1 MRILFCGDIVGSSG
15 RKIVTSKLPS
25 IKQKKELDFV
35 IANGENA
42 AGGFGITPTICEQLY
57 ESGIDIITTGNH
69 VWDQREIIP
78 YITRED
84 RIIRPINYPDNTPGE
99 GYSVLSDK
107 QGRKILTLNV
117 MGRLFMDPLNDPVI
131 AIQKI
136 LKKYKLGE
144 NINAIVVDIHGEASS
159 EKMIIGHILDGKVS
173 LVVGTHTHIPTAD
186 SQILPKGTAYQ
197 TDAGMCGDY
206 DSVIGGNKERWIERF
221 LNKIPTGRIPSAEGE
236 GTLCGTIIETNEN
249 TGLAVKIDPIILGK
263 NLKNTP
269 F

>member
-15 RKIVTSKLPS
+15 RKIVMSELAS
-25 IKQKKELDFV
+25 IKQKKEIDFV

-42 AGGFGITPTICEQLY
+42 AGGFGITPNICEQLF
-57 ESGIDIITTGNH
+57 ESGIDVITTGNH

-78 YITRED
+78 YISREE

-99 GYSVLSDK
+99 GYCVLPDK
-107 QGRKILTLNV
+107 QGRKILTLNA
-117 MGRLFMDPLNDPVI
+117 MGRLFMDPLNDPVY
-131 AIQKI
+131 AIQEI
-136 LKKYKLGE
+136 LKKYKLGK
-144 NINAIVVDIHGEASS
+144 NINAIVLDIHGEASS

-186 SQILPKGTAYQ
+186 CQIFPKGTAYQ

-221 LNKIPTGRIPSAEGE
+221 INKIPTGRIPSAEGE

-249 TGLAVKIDPIILGK
+249 TGLAVKIDQIILGK

-269 F
+269 L